1 MFRIPLPSPDTA
13 LLLTPRWGNLPLPFQ
28 VALLVLLLLIPIGLI
43 VWLYR
48 YELHLVPRA
57 TATGLL
63 LLRLVVLLL
72 LVFLVGLQP
81 VLGRDVKEEL
91 PGRVLIAVDRS
102 ASMDVADP
110 QRPPLDKL
118 RLARALDLA
127 GDLCTKEQLDSW
139 IKAYEEKKLPEWV
152 GADEFPNDLEKR
164 KQVARDRFRAYEKLC
179 ARVDVL
185 TRTQTARRLL
195 SPEGANLLAGIAAK
209 HKVELL
215 GFAQESW
222 NVKPDDL
229 EDLFRSLTEDTEKD
243 KDQPTKKDEA
253 KKDADPQK
261 PKDRGQ
267 RTDLRVP
274 LERALELSAPDKGK
288 VLGVVLLTDG
298 QHNVHEDVA
307 GRPRG
312 TPAKRALD
320 LGEQKLPLYPVGLG
334 ARQAPPDIVV
344 VDTKAPPAVFK
355 DVDADVTARIKVSG
369 LPDLKEAV
377 VELQRPDGQPPLEQR
392 IPLDGTDRYYNVHFQ
407 VRLDKPGTQAL
418 TVKARPVAKEIRT
431 DNNSRPVVINVADD
445 KMRVLLID
453 GEARWEFHYLFNV
466 LQRDRAMQLQSVV
479 FAQPRLGRIDEEE
492 LVKTG
497 NPSRTL
503 PEGPDALAGFD
514 CVIVGDVTP
523 EQLPPAERLRLEK
536 YVGDR
541 GGTLVLL
548 AGKRSLPLA
557 FVGQPGAAGE
567 AEQDP
572 LLKLL
577 PIEQP
582 RVVAPVQG
590 FPVTLTEEG
599 RLSSFLQ
606 MDPVA
611 DESLNRWAELPP
623 HYWGVVGKAKPG
635 AVTLAYFHDE
645 RVANADKKQRAERER
660 EQALIVRQNY
670 GFGRVLFV
678 GLESTWRWRYKIGD
692 VYHHRFWSQA
702 IRWAASD
709 KPLVGGNDAVRFGT
723 RGAVFP
729 QGQPVDI
736 VVRLAE
742 EIKPLAPDA
751 LAGARILRQPD
762 GGKPGAPE
770 EAVVV
775 VPLKR
780 KEAQPRLL
788 EGQVLPGLTPGR
800 YSIELAIP
808 ELADKLQAPP
818 GPDGKPGKLRAEFTV
833 TGAEGDEM
841 VELATNW
848 PLLEELAAKSGGKA
862 FAPENA
868 GALLELLTKQSITH
882 TDHFELQLW
891 QWWGTL
897 ALFLVLLTVEW
908 VARKMAGL
916 P

>member
-1 MFRIPLPSPDTA
+1 
-13 LLLTPRWGNLPLPFQ
+13 
-28 VALLVLLLLIPIGLI
+28 
-43 VWLYR
+43 
-48 YELHLVPRA
+48 
-57 TATGLL
+57 
-63 LLRLVVLLL
+63 
-72 LVFLVGLQP
+72 
-81 VLGRDVKEEL
+81 
-91 PGRVLIAVDRS
+91 
-102 ASMDVADP
+102 
-110 QRPPLDKL
+110 
-118 RLARALDLA
+118 
-127 GDLCTKEQLDSW
+127 
-139 IKAYEEKKLPEWV
+139 
-152 GADEFPNDLEKR
+152 
-164 KQVARDRFRAYEKLC
+164 
-179 ARVDVL
+179 
-185 TRTQTARRLL
+185 
-195 SPEGANLLAGIAAK
+195 
-209 HKVELL
+209 
-215 GFAQESW
+215 
-222 NVKPDDL
+222 
-229 EDLFRSLTEDTEKD
+229 
-243 KDQPTKKDEA
+243 
-253 KKDADPQK
+253 
-261 PKDRGQ
+261 
-267 RTDLRVP
+267 
-274 LERALELSAPDKGK
+274 
-288 VLGVVLLTDG
+288 
-298 QHNVHEDVA
+298 
-307 GRPRG
+307 
-312 TPAKRALD
+312 
-320 LGEQKLPLYPVGLG
+320 
-334 ARQAPPDIVV
+334 
-344 VDTKAPPAVFK
+344 
-355 DVDADVTARIKVSG
+355 
-369 LPDLKEAV
+369 
-377 VELQRPDGQPPLEQR
+377 
-392 IPLDGTDRYYNVHFQ
+392 
-407 VRLDKPGTQAL
+407 
-418 TVKARPVAKEIRT
+418 
-431 DNNSRPVVINVADD
+431 
-445 KMRVLLID
+445 VLLID

-479 FAQPRLGRIDEEE
+479 FAQPRLGKIDVEEM
-492 LVKTG
+492 VKAG

-514 CVIVGDVTP
+514 CIILGDVTP
-523 EQLPPAERLRLEK
+523 EQLPPTERVRLEK

-541 GGTLVLL
+541 GGTLVML

-557 FVGQPGAAGE
+557 FVGQPGGE

-582 RVVAPVQG
+582 RVVAPMQG

-599 RLSSFLQ
+599 RLTAFLQ

-635 AVTLAYFHDE
+635 AVPLAYFHDE

-692 VYHHRFWSQA
+692 VYHHRFWSQT

-709 KPLVGGNDAVRFGT
+709 KPLVAGNESVRFGT

-729 QGQPVDI
+729 QGQPVDV

-742 EIKPLAPDA
+742 E
-751 LAGARILRQPD
+751 GT
-762 GGKPGAPE
+762 KPGGAE
-770 EAVVV
+770 EAVAV

-788 EGQVLPGLTPGR
+788 EGQVLPGLAPGR
-800 YSIELAIP
+800 YAIELAIP
-808 ELADKLQAPP
+808 DLADKLQAPP
-818 GPDGKPGKLRAEFTV
+818 GPDGKPGKLRAEFTI

-841 VELATNW
+841 VDLGTNW
-848 PLLEELAAKSGGKA
+848 PLRQDLAAKSGGKA
-862 FAPENA
+862 FAAENA